1 MKRVAI
7 TGMGIIDAL
16 GSNPTECFDA
26 MMDKKYTP
34 PPAFENAR
42 LDRHKEQPVFPV
54 NKDKLVLPELR
65 PAVLRNLEPNTLFA
79 LHCIDQALEQ
89 SGVEHSDN
97 VAVIGSS
104 VTSGNHVVFDLYP
117 ILHSETGRA
126 KPRQL
131 LTTTKDFMAG
141 YICQHYGYKG
151 PNTSMYAA
159 CATSLF
165 SIDYA
170 MKFVADYDYV
180 VCCVSDQ
187 GVNDTDVGFFK
198 QLGAIGNHSVPFD
211 DDRDGFIMGEGAGAF
226 ILESEEKAK
235 ARGAN
240 IIAYLYSAGFGSD
253 GTSPTAPDPDG
264 AGAKLSMKHALKNR
278 VWHLGSDIAFV
289 NAHGT
294 STPVGDEIEYNAI
307 KEVLGNVPIVSNKSK
322 IGHTMG
328 ACGIIEAIYTIK
340 SLQSGQLPDNHNI
353 SNCSFDTE
361 GMITTKDR
369 TVKGTLALNNSFGF
383 GGKCASQLIEV
394 PKSTDNY

>member
-1 MKRVAI
+1 VNRVAV

-16 GSNPTECFDA
+16 GANPNECFDA
-26 MMDKKYTP
+26 MLDTNYTN
-34 PPAFENAR
+34 PPAFHNSR
-42 LDRHKEQPVFPV
+42 LERHRQQPVFPV
-54 NKDKLVLPELR
+54 DKDKLVLPELR
-65 PAVLRNLEPNTLFA
+65 PAVVRNLEPATLFA
-79 LHCIDQALEQ
+79 LHTVEQALQQ

-126 KPRQL
+126 RPRQL

-170 MKFVADYDYV
+170 MRFVDDYDYV
-180 VCCVSDQ
+180 VCTVSDQ

-198 QLGAIGNHSVPFD
+198 QLGAIGSHSVPFD
-211 DDRDGFIMGEGAGAF
+211 DSRDGFIMGEGAGTF

-235 ARGAN
+235 ARGAD
-240 IIAYLYSAGFGSD
+240 IIAYLYPAGFGSD

-264 AGAKLSMKHALKNR
+264 AGAKLSMKHALKNNAI
-278 VWHLGSDIAFV
+278 GSYISFV

-328 ACGIIEAIYTIK
+328 ACGIIEAMYTIK
-340 SLQSGQLPDNHNI
+340 SLQTGKIPNNHNI
-353 SNCSFDTE
+353 SKCSFDTQ
-361 GMITTKDR
+361 GMITNKDR
-369 TVKGTLALNNSFGF
+369 TITGTMALNNSFGF
-383 GGKCASQLIEV
+383 GGKCASQLIQVE
-394 PKSTDNY
+394 KSTDNY